1 MKYKPQKA
9 CQVLTVDLFF
19 QEPSKEDLE
28 GSHLTFDFCR
38 TLKGSFK
45 NSIRGLIDVQG
56 FAFVRVFPADFEK
69 RYKALT
75 ASVLRDMGSD
85 LGY

>member
-38 TLKGSFK
+38 TRKGS
-45 NSIRGLIDVQG
+45 
-56 FAFVRVFPADFEK
+56 
-69 RYKALT
+69 
-75 ASVLRDMGSD
+75 LRIP
-85 LGY
+85 